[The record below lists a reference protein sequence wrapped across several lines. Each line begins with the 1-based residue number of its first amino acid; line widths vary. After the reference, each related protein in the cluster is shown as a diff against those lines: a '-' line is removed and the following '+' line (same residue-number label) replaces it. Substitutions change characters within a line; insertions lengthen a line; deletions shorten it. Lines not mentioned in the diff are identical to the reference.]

1 MQVMQLK
8 PESSIYAVVTE
19 RYIKFP
25 EEQKFSGFQATSK
38 EP

>member
-25 EEQKFSGFQATSK
+25 DEQRFSIFKATVK